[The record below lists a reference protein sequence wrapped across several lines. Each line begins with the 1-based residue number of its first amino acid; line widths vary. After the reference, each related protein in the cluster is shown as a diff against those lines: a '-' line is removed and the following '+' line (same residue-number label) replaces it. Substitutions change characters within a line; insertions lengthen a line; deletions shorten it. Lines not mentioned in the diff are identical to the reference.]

1 MTPPAPLRPDGDAAA
16 GLPVAP
22 GLLPLLADAAVLA
35 PRVDRRVVRLSALA
49 VLVAAGASLAARWML
64 TLIDLCTNVSWYG
77 RFSTAP
83 ASPAGHGLGAWGA
96 LVPVAGG
103 VVVGLMARY
112 GSKAIRGHG
121 IPEAMEQIL
130 KNESRIPARVLFL
143 KPLSAAVSIGTG
155 GPFGA
160 EGPII
165 STGGALGSLVGQFIK
180 ITAMERKTLL
190 AAGAAAGMTA
200 IFGTPVAAVLLA
212 VELLL
217 FELRPRSLIPVAAA
231 AVTAMGFHA
240 AFVGSA
246 PIFPMPSP
254 EPAAPLALL
263 AYAAI
268 GALVGVAAVGVTRLV
283 YAIEDAF
290 ELLPVHWMWWPALGA
305 VVVGLVGA
313 LDRRT
318 LGVGYENIGG
328 VLSGGIVGWSLASLM
343 ILKFVSWSVSLGSGT
358 SGGTLAPLLT
368 IGGALGALLGAGL
381 RLLFPDL
388 PIDPRVAALVGMAA
402 MFAGAS
408 RALLTSVVFAFEATR
423 QPLGLVPIL
432 SGSAAAYLV
441 SCLTMRHTIMT
452 EKIERRG
459 VRVPSEYAAD
469 HLDGVLVRDA
479 ASVAVVA
486 LAADLTVEEARSRIS
501 SDPKVE
507 HTAFPVVD
515 GHGRLVGVAGRR
527 DLFARSA
534 DPAARVTQILRRPP
548 VAIFEDQSL
557 REACDTMAA
566 EHVGRLPVLSR
577 AHPGRVV
584 GILSRRDVLAAERS
598 RIDETRVARRHIDLR
613 VLRPFRR
620 GDAPSSRA

>member
-1 MTPPAPLRPDGDAAA
+1 MTPPAPHSPDGAA

-22 GLLPLLADAAVLA
+22 GLVPLLADAGVLA

-49 VLVAAGASLAARWML
+49 MLVAAGASLAARWML
-64 TLIDLCTNVSWYG
+64 TLIDLCTNISWYG
-77 RFSTAP
+77 RFSTAHS
-83 ASPAGHGLGAWGA
+83 SPADNELGAWGL

-103 VVVGLMARY
+103 VLVGIMARY

-165 STGGALGSLVGQFIK
+165 STGGALGSLVGQFTK

-190 AAGAAAGMTA
+190 AAGACAGMTA

-240 AFVGSA
+240 AFAGTA
-246 PIFPMPSP
+246 PIFPMPTP
-254 EPAAPLALL
+254 EPAAPVALL
-263 AYAAI
+263 AYAAV
-268 GALVGVAAVGVTRLV
+268 GALVGLAAVGVTRLV

-290 ELLPVHWMWWPALGA
+290 ERLPVHWMWWPALGA
-305 VVVGLVGA
+305 IVVGAVGL

-318 LGVGYENIGG
+318 LGVGYENISG
-328 VLSGGIVGWSLASLM
+328 VLSGGIIGWSLAALM
-343 ILKFVSWSVSLGSGT
+343 ILKFISWSVSLGSGT

-432 SGSAAAYLV
+432 GGSAAAYLV

-479 ASVAVVA
+479 ASAAVVA
-486 LAADLTVEEARSRIS
+486 LAADLTVAEAR
-501 SDPKVE
+501 
-507 HTAFPVVD
+507 
-515 GHGRLVGVAGRR
+515 G
-527 DLFARSA
+527 
-534 DPAARVTQILRRPP
+534 
-548 VAIFEDQSL
+548 
-557 REACDTMAA
+557 
-566 EHVGRLPVLSR
+566 
-577 AHPGRVV
+577 
-584 GILSRRDVLAAERS
+584 
-598 RIDETRVARRHIDLR
+598 
-613 VLRPFRR
+613 
-620 GDAPSSRA
+620 

>member
-1 MTPPAPLRPDGDAAA
+1 MLRAGSPSALVLLVALATMTSISIAIYLPAMPTLAIELGTSMAMVQLTVSVFLVGVGLGQLVYGPASDRFGRRPALLFGLVVYGA
-16 GLPVAP
+16 GSTVCALAP
-22 GLLPLLADAAVLA
+22 TIEVLLAG
-35 PRVDRRVVRLSALA
+35 RALQ
-49 VLVAAGASLAARWML
+49 AAGA
-64 TLIDLCTNVSWYG
+64 C
-77 RFSTAP
+77 
-83 ASPAGHGLGAWGA
+83 
-96 LVPVAGG
+96 
-103 VVVGLMARY
+103 
-112 GSKAIRGHG
+112 
-121 IPEAMEQIL
+121 
-130 KNESRIPARVLFL
+130 
-143 KPLSAAVSIGTG
+143 
-155 GPFGA
+155 
-160 EGPII
+160 
-165 STGGALGSLVGQFIK
+165 
-180 ITAMERKTLL
+180 
-190 AAGAAAGMTA
+190 AGMTA

-240 AFVGSA
+240 AFAGTA
-246 PIFPMPSP
+246 PIFPMPTP
-254 EPAAPLALL
+254 EPAAPVALF
-263 AYAAI
+263 AYAAV
-268 GALVGVAAVGVTRLV
+268 GALVGLAAVGVTRLV

-290 ELLPVHWMWWPALGA
+290 ERLPVHWMWWPALGA
-305 VVVGLVGA
+305 IVVGAVGL

-318 LGVGYENIGG
+318 LGVGYENISG
-328 VLSGGIVGWSLASLM
+328 VLSGGIIGWSLASLM
-343 ILKFVSWSVSLGSGT
+343 ILKFISWSVSLGSGT

-423 QPLGLVPIL
+423 QPLGLAPIL
-432 SGSAAAYLV
+432 GGSAAAYLV
-441 SCLTMRHTIMT
+441 SCLTMRHTIMS

-479 ASVAVVA
+479 ASPAVVA
-486 LAADLTVEEARSRIS
+486 LAADLTIEEARARIS

-515 GHGRLVGVAGRR
+515 GHGRLVGVVGRR
-527 DLFARSA
+527 DIFGPNA
-534 DPAARVTQILRRPP
+534 DPAARVALAVTRTP
-548 VAIFEDQSL
+548 VTIFEDQSL
-557 REACDTMAA
+557 REASDAMAA

-577 AHPGRVV
+577 ERPGQVV
-584 GILSRRDVLAAERS
+584 GMLSRRDVLAAERS
-598 RIDETRVARRHIDLR
+598 RLDETRVARRHLDLR

-620 GDAPSSRA
+620 KEAPKSET

>member
-1 MTPPAPLRPDGDAAA
+1 MSSPAD

-22 GLLPLLADAAVLA
+22 SLQPLLAAAGVHGSA
-35 PRVDRRVVRLSALA
+35 PRIDRRVVRISALA
-49 VLVAAGASLAARWML
+49 VLVAAGASFAARWML
-64 TLIDLCTNVSWYG
+64 ALIDLCTNLSWYG
-77 RFSTAP
+77 RFSTVHV
-83 ASPAGHGLGAWGA
+83 SPAGHALGWWGA

-103 VVVGLMARY
+103 LLVGVMARY

-165 STGGALGSLVGQFIK
+165 STGGALGSLVGQFAEV
-180 ITAMERKTLL
+180 TAMERKTLL

-217 FELRPRSLIPVAAA
+217 FELRPSSLIPVAAA

-240 AFVGSA
+240 ALAGTA
-246 PIFPMPSP
+246 PIFTMPSP
-254 EPAAPLALL
+254 EPAAPMALIG
-263 AYAAI
+263 YAAV
-268 GALVGVAAVGVTRLV
+268 GALVGLASVGLTRLV

-290 ELLPVHWMWWPALGA
+290 ERLPVHWMWWPALGA
-305 VVVGLVGA
+305 IVVGLVGL

-318 LGVGYENIGG
+318 LGVGYENIDG
-328 VLSGGIVGWSLASLM
+328 VLSGGIVGWSLAALM

-368 IGGALGALLGAGL
+368 IGGALGALLGTGL
-381 RLLFPDL
+381 QRAFPSF

-432 SGSAAAYLV
+432 GGSAAAYLV

-459 VRVPSEYAAD
+459 VRVPAEYAAD

-479 ASVAVVA
+479 ATAAVVA
-486 LAADLTVEEARSRIS
+486 LAADLTLAEARSRIL

-507 HTAFPVVD
+507 HAAFPVVD

-527 DLFARSA
+527 DLFNPDA
-534 DPAARVTQILRRPP
+534 DPAVRVAQVLVRPP
-548 VAIFEDQSL
+548 VSIFEDQSL
-557 REACDTMAA
+557 REACDAMTA
-566 EHVGRLPVLSR
+566 EHVGRLPVISR

-584 GILSRRDVLAAERS
+584 GMLSRRDVFAAERT
-598 RIDETRVARRHIDLR
+598 RLDEARVARRHIDLR

-620 GDAPSSRA
+620 GRPPESRS

>member
-1 MTPPAPLRPDGDAAA
+1 MSGPAD

-22 GLLPLLADAAVLA
+22 SLQPLLEAAGVHGAA
-35 PRVDRRVVRLSALA
+35 PRVDARVVRMTALA
-49 VLVAAGASLAARWML
+49 VLVAAGASFTARWML
-64 TLIDLCTNVSWYG
+64 SLIDLCTNLSWYG
-77 RFSTAP
+77 RFSTVHV
-83 ASPAGHGLGAWGA
+83 SPAEHALGWWGA

-103 VVVGLMARY
+103 LLVGLMARY

-165 STGGALGSLVGQFIK
+165 STGGALGSLVGQFAEV
-180 ITAMERKTLL
+180 TAMERKTLL

-217 FELRPRSLIPVAAA
+217 FELRPSSLIPVAAA
-231 AVTAMGFHA
+231 AVTAMGFHIA
-240 AFVGSA
+240 LAGTA
-246 PIFPMPSP
+246 PIFTMRTP
-254 EPAAPLALL
+254 EPAAPMALL
-263 AYAAI
+263 GYASI
-268 GALVGVAAVGVTRLV
+268 GALVGLASVGLTRLV

-290 ELLPVHWMWWPALGA
+290 ERLPVHWMWWPALGA
-305 VVVGLVGA
+305 IVVGVVGL

-318 LGVGYENIGG
+318 LGVGYENIDGI
-328 VLSGGIVGWSLASLM
+328 LSGGVVGWSLAALM

-368 IGGALGALLGAGL
+368 IGGALGALLGTVL
-381 RLLFPDL
+381 MWVFPGV
-388 PIDPRVAALVGMAA
+388 PVDPRVAGLVGMAA

-432 SGSAAAYLV
+432 GGSAAAYLV

-479 ASVAVVA
+479 ASDAVVA
-486 LAADLTVEEARSRIS
+486 LAADMTLAQVRRRLS
-501 SDPKVE
+501 SDPKIE
-507 HTAFPVVD
+507 HAAFPVVD
-515 GHGRLVGVAGRR
+515 GHGMLVGVVGRR
-527 DLFARSA
+527 ELFATGA
-534 DPAARVTQILRRPP
+534 DPAARVAHVLVRPP
-548 VAIFEDQSL
+548 VSIFEDQSL
-557 REACDTMAA
+557 REACDAMAG
-566 EHVGRLPVLSR
+566 EHVGRLPVISR
-577 AHPGRVV
+577 EHPGRVV
-584 GILSRRDVLAAERS
+584 GMLSRRDILAAERT
-598 RIDETRVARRHIDLR
+598 RLDENRVVSRHIDLS
-613 VLRPFRR
+613 VLSSLRRRRP
-620 GDAPSSRA
+620 PESRS

>member
-1 MTPPAPLRPDGDAAA
+1 MSGLPE

-22 GLLPLLADAAVLA
+22 SLLPLLEAAGVGGSA
-35 PRVDRRVVRLSALA
+35 PRADRRVVRLSALA
-49 VLVAAGASLAARWML
+49 ALVAAGASFAARWML
-64 TLIDLCTNVSWYG
+64 MLIDASTNLSWYG
-77 RFSTAP
+77 RFSIAHV
-83 ASPAGHGLGAWGA
+83 SPAEHRLGAWGV

-103 VVVGLMARY
+103 LIVGAMARY

-165 STGGALGSLVGQFIK
+165 STGGALGSLVGQFVK
-180 ITAMERKTLL
+180 ITAAERKTLL

-217 FELRPRSLIPVAAA
+217 FELRPSSLIPVAAA

-240 AFVGSA
+240 VFAGTA
-246 PIFPMPSP
+246 PIFGMPSP
-254 EPAAPLALL
+254 EPAAPLALFG
-263 AYAAI
+263 YAAV
-268 GALVGVAAVGVTRLV
+268 GALVGLAAVGVTRLV

-290 ELLPVHWMWWPALGA
+290 ERLPVHWMWWPALGA
-305 VVVGLVGA
+305 VVVGLVGL

-318 LGVGYENIGG
+318 LGVGYENIDG
-328 VLSGGIVGWSLASLM
+328 VLSGGIVGWSLAALM
-343 ILKFVSWSVSLGSGT
+343 ILKFVSWAVSLGSGT

-408 RALLTSVVFAFEATR
+408 RALLTSVVFAFESTR
-423 QPLGLVPIL
+423 HPLGLAPIL

-459 VRVPSEYAAD
+459 VRVPAEYAAD
-469 HLDGVLVRDA
+469 HLDGVFVRDA
-479 ASVAVVA
+479 ATAAVVA
-486 LAADLTVEEARSRIS
+486 LAADLTLAEARIRIS
-501 SDPKVE
+501 SDPKIE
-507 HTAFPVVD
+507 HSAFPVVD
-515 GHGRLVGVAGRR
+515 GHGRLVGVVGRR
-527 DLFARSA
+527 DLFAPDS
-534 DPAARVTQILRRPP
+534 DPAALVAQVLVRPP
-548 VAIFEDQSL
+548 VAVFEDQSL
-557 REACDTMAA
+557 REACDIMAA
-566 EHVGRLPVLSR
+566 EHVGRLPVISR
-577 AHPGRVV
+577 AQPGRVV
-584 GILSRRDVLAAERS
+584 GMLSRRDVLAAERA
-598 RIDETRVARRHIDLR
+598 RLDETRVLRRHLDLR

-620 GDAPSSRA
+620 EKRS